1 MASSRSRTLSM
12 WWVRLLLLK
21 RTSCTLHIN
30 WLFIRFANNYLD
42 PLQPHNR
49 TEESH
54 IIVLF
59 LFKQISASFVV
70 VPNAAQMNQRT
81 INGTQ
86 WDQNLIA
93 FQRTLDRSPSQ
104 GSGLVRFGSLFF
116 LFVLRSVVECPANHW
131 RTIRMN
137 PNYPLLCSLWPL
149 LGIDGG
155 SFVVPSSCTGVQ
167 GGRTRTHTSFVVRRP
182 FCRVGLL
189 FSFAVV
195 ITDDGTVVWF
205 PGD

>member
-1 MASSRSRTLSM
+1 MNKRE
-12 WWVRLLLLK
+12 LLLERALNGNGIVSFQDFVNVVSPPSFTK
-21 RTSCTLHIN
+21 PTSCTLHIN
-30 WLFIRFANNYLD
+30 WLFIRFANNYRD

-54 IIVLF
+54 IILYYF
-59 LFKQISASFVV
+59 YLNKFPHPLLLSLMQLKWTRGQLTGLSMD
-70 VPNAAQMNQRT
+70 P
-81 INGTQ
+81 
-86 WDQNLIA
+86 NLIA

-155 SFVVPSSCTGVQ
+155 SFVVPSSCTGV
-167 GGRTRTHTSFVVRRP
+167 
-182 FCRVGLL
+182 
-189 FSFAVV
+189 
-195 ITDDGTVVWF
+195 
-205 PGD
+205 